1 MLNITAEEKKALKG
15 RGYIITR
22 DGEHFIA
29 RIITVDGVLNDE
41 EMAVIAE
48 AAKKFGDG
56 RVAMTSRLTVEV
68 QGLTYENIEPFNEFI
83 AKAGL
88 YTGGTGSRVRPIV
101 PCKGSVCVHGLI
113 DTQELAREL
122 HETFYKGW
130 YDVKLPHKFKI
141 GVGGCPN
148 NCIKPG
154 LNDFGIMGQRVP
166 AYDPDDCNGCKKCS
180 VAEVCPVKVAHLDED
195 GIMQID
201 REACN
206 NCGKCIGAC
215 NFDCV
220 TEEKVGYKI
229 IVGGYWGK
237 RQRLGTVV
245 DEVYTKDQVF
255 EMVERA
261 LLLYREQGKTGER
274 FGMYVERIGADNFIA
289 QLKAG
294 DVMERKQAILDA
306 PLHLE
311 GGATC

>member
-1 MLNITAEEKKALKG
+1 MKITDAEKKALKG
-15 RGYIITR
+15 RGYIMTR

-29 RIITVDGVLNDE
+29 RLITVDGVLTSE
-41 EMAVIAE
+41 QFTVAAE
-48 AAKKFGDG
+48 AAEKFGNG
-56 RVAMTSRLTVEV
+56 RLAMTSRLTIEV
-68 QGLTYENIEPFNEFI
+68 QGLTYDTIEPFNEYI

-101 PCKGSVCVHGLI
+101 ACKGTVCVHGLI
-113 DTQELAREL
+113 DTQGLAREL
-122 HETFYKGW
+122 HEKFYKGW

-141 GVGGCPN
+141 GIGGCPN
-148 NCIKPG
+148 NCIKPS
-154 LNDFGIMGQRVP
+154 LNDFGIMGQKVP
-166 AYDPDDCNGCKKCS
+166 AYDPDDCNGCPKCS
-180 VAEVCPVKVAHLDED
+180 VVDVCPVKAAQLDED

-201 REACN
+201 RNACN
-206 NCGKCIGAC
+206 NCGKCVDSC
-215 NFDCV
+215 RFDCV
-220 TEEKVGYKI
+220 TEEEVGYRI
-229 IVGGYWGK
+229 FVGGLWGK
-237 RQRLGTVV
+237 RQRLGTMV
-245 DEVYTKDQVF
+245 DEIYTKEQVF

-274 FGMYVERIGADNFIA
+274 FGMFIERIGSDNFIA